1 MRSNL
6 IWSSLHLLGG
16 RLSLT
21 FWLLA
26 CDLRLLDDTS
36 ACDLRFSVVFF
47 VELNRVIDVGVAFPE
62 DHADPKD
69 PEDPADPKDPE
80 DLEDPKELERSRLA
94 CLAIIASLL

>member
-1 MRSNL
+1 M
-6 IWSSLHLLGG
+6 LGG

-21 FWLLA
+21 FWLLT
-26 CDLRLLDDTS
+26 CFLCLLDDTS

-62 DHADPKD
+62 D
-69 PEDPADPKDPE
+69 PADPKDPE

-94 CLAIIASLL
+94 CLAIIDFLLL